1 MIPIINQSLL
11 EANTKYIAHQC
22 NCITWQSAGIA
33 KAIFDKFP
41 YANTYKDRING
52 CKDKQ
57 GTVHI
62 LGNEFEN
69 RLIINMYVQY
79 YPGSP
84 GKADFDSYKNRL
96 NYLKQCLNRI
106 SYIDNLESI
115 GFPYGMGCRLAGG
128 RQTDYTEILEKFAEH
143 VAKKNVKV
151 LWYKYD

>member
-22 NCITWQSAGIA
+22 NCITSHSAGIA

-52 CKDKQ
+52 LVDKQ

-62 LGNEFEN
+62 TGNEFEN
-69 RLIINMYVQY
+69 KRLIINMYVQY
-79 YPGSP
+79 YPGKP
-84 GKADFDSYKNRL
+84 KAVDSYENRL
-96 NYLKQCLNRI
+96 NCLKKCLNLI
-106 SYIDNLESI
+106 SQISDLESI
-115 GFPYGMGCRLAGG
+115 GFPYNMGCGLAGG
-128 RQTDYTEILEKFAEH
+128 NFSEYFKILEIFAEH
-143 VAKKNVKV
+143 VAKKTVKV